1 MSQETIGILIMAYGT
16 PRNIADLTA
25 YYTHIRRGNPPTE
38 DLLQELS
45 KRYRAIG
52 GLSPLGRITQEQAD
66 KLAQNM
72 NTRLPG
78 TSFKSY
84 VGFKH
89 IHPFIEDAVESM
101 HADGIEKAISII
113 MAPHYS
119 ALSTQSY
126 SDRATKA
133 AENLG
138 MPTLVTI
145 SSWYRQPK
153 FIAYW
158 AQRIRAMLSLMSAAE
173 RQQTIVLFSAHSLPR
188 QTLVADPYPQ
198 QVLESARLIAAAAGL
213 DNYELAWQSAGRTSQ
228 SWLGPDI
235 LSVTR
240 ELSKSGNY
248 KKFIYCP
255 IGFVSDHLE
264 ILYDNDIECRA
275 VTDELGAQYLRPAM
289 PNTDDLFIAGLGDAL
304 IQALVMMEPA
314 QT

>member
-1 MSQETIGILIMAYGT
+1 
-16 PRNIADLTA
+16 
-25 YYTHIRRGNPPTE
+25 
-38 DLLQELS
+38 
-45 KRYRAIG
+45 
-52 GLSPLGRITQEQAD
+52 
-66 KLAQNM
+66 
-72 NTRLPG
+72 

-240 ELSKSGNY
+240 QSSERPKKKKLSSSTII
-248 KKFIYCP
+248 FA
-255 IGFVSDHLE
+255 SDNRE
-264 ILYDNDIECRA
+264 IRYENDIACS
-275 VTDELGAQYLRPAM
+275 
-289 PNTDDLFIAGLGDAL
+289 DLTEKTG
-304 IQALVMMEPA
+304 V
-314 QT
+314 